1 MKANKHL
8 TGCLGLTLLLLMAC
22 GPKRLPGPELVRWM
36 EDPDNG
42 LRQTKTEAGVSYV
55 LQYKTMDYIL
65 AARGN
70 PLDSADGQTRLIR
83 KDADKN
89 LLFDL
94 YLTCEDGRSSPLQYR
109 AATAAEI
116 NDRYLYYHFGFIRDI
131 YLRTEDRDIK
141 PLYCIADKGSG
152 LNNTLSFSIGF
163 EKAEIGDSDFRFVVN
178 DTRLGSGTVKFLFKN
193 KYFRTIPLLKD

>member
-1 MKANKHL
+1 MKASKHL
-8 TGCLGLTLLLLMAC
+8 TGYPGLALLLLMAC

-42 LRQTKTEAGVSYV
+42 LRQTKTEAVVTYV
-55 LQYKTMDYIL
+55 LQYKTMDYVL

-70 PLDSADGQTRLIR
+70 PLDSTDGLSRQIR
-83 KDADKN
+83 RDADKN

-94 YLTCEDGRSSPLQYR
+94 YLTCEDGQSSPLQYR
-109 AATAAEI
+109 AANAAEI
-116 NDRYLYYHFGFIRDI
+116 NDRYLYYHFRFINDVYLETENRKIHPI
-131 YLRTEDRDIK
+131 Y
-141 PLYCIADKGSG
+141 CMADKGSG

-163 EKAEIGDSDFRFVVN
+163 EKKEIGDGDFRFVVN

-193 KYFRTIPLLKD
+193 KYFRTIPQLKD